1 MTRNSA
7 AEAAD
12 RERSDGRRFVAQC
25 SSSVTGD
32 LDLVDESDTQHT
44 ITIKS
49 ASDEGE
55 KGSRIAHG
63 RGGGTPSQRISARQS
78 NTMAR

>member
-55 KGSRIAHG
+55 KGSRIAHD
-63 RGGGTPSQRISARQS
+63 RGGTPSQRISTRQS